1 MDCCLDSIE
10 KVRRDIPVVIHCKSV
25 VRSAAVVHHLI
36 KQLGYENV
44 KDLNGGINAWS
55 NEVDSNIEVA

>member
-1 MDCCLDSIE
+1 
-10 KVRRDIPVVIHCKSV
+10 
-25 VRSAAVVHHLI
+25 
-36 KQLGYENV
+36 LGYENV